1 MNPLNFFLTDPYL
14 FYILEADSDSKK
26 KVSISKLFFFVNM
39 LKIAK
44 KFPALK
50 QDELDHVS

>member
-26 KVSISKLFFFVNM
+26 KMSISKLFFFVNM